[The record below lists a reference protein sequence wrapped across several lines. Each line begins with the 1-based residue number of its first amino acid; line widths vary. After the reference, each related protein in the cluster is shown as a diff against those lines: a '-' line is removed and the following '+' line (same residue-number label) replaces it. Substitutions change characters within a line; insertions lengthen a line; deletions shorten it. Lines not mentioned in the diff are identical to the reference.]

1 VKAVK
6 NEQSSQVSKLNDE
19 IRLLKEKLMNQS
31 AGAGAQDGQDASAL
45 DEKNRQRLR
54 DLEEAMRS
62 TWEAKSKLSEEYER
76 DRQALLIEQQ
86 NAARQF
92 EAARQ
97 RNWAL
102 LEQKEDLEITLS
114 HVRTLLADRLAHTPV
129 TGLVGHWAE
138 GLREVAQ
145 LERRLAEQ
153 DTVVQMYRSSLEKDS
168 QALVQVTACT
178 VVRSAG
184 YVVCVT
190 SHACISSATQ
200 SRAEE
205 SGRAGGLRRY
215 SGEHAPAAARE
226 GICNV

>member
-102 LEQKEDLEITLS
+102 LEQKEDLEITLG
-114 HVRTLLADRLAHTPV
+114 HVRTLLVDRLAHTPV
-129 TGLVGHWAE
+129 AGLVGQWAE

-178 VVRSAG
+178 VRFAG
-184 YVVCVT
+184 YVLCVT

-205 SGRAGGLRRY
+205 SGRAGDLRQY
-215 SGEHAPAAARE
+215 SGQHAPAAARE
-226 GICNV
+226 GVCNV

>member
-6 NEQSSQVSKLNDE
+6 NEQSSQVSKQNAE
-19 IRLLKEKLMNQS
+19 IRLLKEKLMNHRS
-31 AGAGAQDGQDASAL
+31 GAGAQDGQDASAL
-45 DEKNRQRLR
+45 DEKNRHRLR

-102 LEQKEDLEITLS
+102 LEQKEDLEITLG

-129 TGLVGHWAE
+129 AGLVGQWAE

-153 DTVVQMYRSSLEKDS
+153 DTVVQVYRSSLEKDS
-168 QALVQVTACT
+168 RALVQV
-178 VVRSAG
+178 RS
-184 YVVCVT
+184 CVSVFMERYKSFVYFFSNT
-190 SHACISSATQ
+190 TTCR
-200 SRAEE
+200 RARV
-205 SGRAGGLRRY
+205 GR
-215 SGEHAPAAARE
+215 
-226 GICNV
+226 

>member
-31 AGAGAQDGQDASAL
+31 SGAGAQDGQDASAL
-45 DEKNRQRLR
+45 DEKNRHRLR

-102 LEQKEDLEITLS
+102 LEQKEDLEITLG

-129 TGLVGHWAE
+129 AGLVGQWAE

-153 DTVVQMYRSSLEKDS
+153 DTVVQVYRSSLEKDS
-168 QALVQVTACT
+168 RALVQV
-178 VVRSAG
+178 RS
-184 YVVCVT
+184 CVSVFMERYKSFVYFFSNT
-190 SHACISSATQ
+190 TTCR
-200 SRAEE
+200 RARV
-205 SGRAGGLRRY
+205 GR
-215 SGEHAPAAARE
+215 
-226 GICNV
+226 

>member
-102 LEQKEDLEITLS
+102 LEQKEDLEITLG

-129 TGLVGHWAE
+129 AGLVGQWAE

-178 VVRSAG
+178 VVRFAG
-184 YVVCVT
+184 CVLCVT
-190 SHACISSATQ
+190 SRVYFFSNTITCRRIQ
-200 SRAEE
+200 E
-205 SGRAGGLRRY
+205 GR
-215 SGEHAPAAARE
+215 
-226 GICNV
+226 